1 MISSDS
7 TWLTV
12 ILGTRLYI
20 SFTTTSAQPKRTSAG
35 FTHPASCNTHSKTPE
50 SLLLSWHQELSGR
63 VNVAHQQ

>member
-20 SFTTTSAQPKRTSAG
+20 SFTTTSAQSKRTSAG

-50 SLLLSWHQELSGR
+50 SLLLS
-63 VNVAHQQ
+63 